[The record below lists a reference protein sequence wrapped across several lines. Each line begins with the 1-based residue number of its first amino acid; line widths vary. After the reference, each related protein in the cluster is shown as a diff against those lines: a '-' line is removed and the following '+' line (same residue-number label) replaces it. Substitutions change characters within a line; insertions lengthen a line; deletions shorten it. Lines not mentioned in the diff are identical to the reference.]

1 MLPSENKTKKTCAGA
16 FPFLPCPRARQQG
29 HALRMKTLEINIGL
43 SSKELGVIHP
53 ETALNELRIQGFEI
67 LTYRLQDSTCD
78 DGAETCLAVRVGLPD
93 DWQTGL
99 AFLADKLG
107 QDCIAFAG
115 FAGARPYASFDGLL
129 WVPVDEQ
136 ESAVEFETE
145 ERLFRASRKGGT
157 VETWELVLSSPD
169 TGEDLQE
176 QAFNG
181 LQDAGIL
188 DA

>member
-1 MLPSENKTKKTCAGA
+1 
-16 FPFLPCPRARQQG
+16 
-29 HALRMKTLEINIGL
+29 MKTLEINIGL
-43 SSKELGVIHP
+43 SSKEFGEIHP

-67 LTYRLQDSTCD
+67 LTYRLQESTCD
-78 DGAETCLAVRVGLPD
+78 DGAETCLSARVGLPD
-93 DWQTGL
+93 DWQVGL
-99 AFLADKLG
+99 SYLADKLG
-107 QDCIAFAG
+107 QDCIAIAG
-115 FAGARPYASFDGLL
+115 FTGARPYASFDASL

-136 ESAVEFETE
+136 ENTADFETE